1 MVLPSSPLHRIRR
14 KSRSRNWTRYIQPVT
29 AGILAIVRGQAV
41 FDTANVVALVF
52 IFAGVVLVV
61 IGYKYYVRH
70 GLPPVGSDGK
80 LRA

>member
-1 MVLPSSPLHRIRR
+1 MLKLWSFCTSRATKASDLDDSYANATKAQDAQFTSSGFE
-14 KSRSRNWTRYIQPVT
+14 VEF
-29 AGILAIVRGQAV
+29 A
-41 FDTANVVALVF
+41 VALAF

-70 GLPPVGSDGK
+70 GLPPVGHDGR

>member
-1 MVLPSSPLHRIRR
+1 MSSL
-14 KSRSRNWTRYIQPVT
+14 
-29 AGILAIVRGQAV
+29 
-41 FDTANVVALVF
+41 
-52 IFAGVVLVV
+52 FAGVVLVV